1 MGRIK
6 KTVLDFASL
15 NYWVVR
21 DYFCLVDSVNAFEPQ
36 IQGLSDEQVVNFIM
50 NIMITPVFLA
60 WSLRECFFNPSS

>member
-50 NIMITPVFLA
+50 NMMITPVFLA
-60 WSLRECFFNPSS
+60 WS